1 MAGTAKDQT
10 ASAMAS
16 ALPWTTAYA
25 NWSRE
30 PRNGRGAATLIMRA
44 PSMHDAMSVLD
55 EFCLADDRIDAD
67 LAYFAMFYRSSEEA
81 GEDVDADNRILE
93 IAQRI
98 IEWNHDE
105 DGLAF
110 AANHFRD
117 RSHPD
122 VRYLIEVYER
132 EKMDA

>member
-1 MAGTAKDQT
+1 
-10 ASAMAS
+10 
-16 ALPWTTAYA
+16 
-25 NWSRE
+25 
-30 PRNGRGAATLIMRA
+30 
-44 PSMHDAMSVLD
+44 MHDTMTVLD
-55 EFCLADDRIDAD
+55 EFCLADDRTDAD

-81 GEDVDADNRILE
+81 DENVDADDRIPE

-122 VRYLIEVYER
+122 VRYLIEMYER
-132 EKMDA
+132 ENMDV